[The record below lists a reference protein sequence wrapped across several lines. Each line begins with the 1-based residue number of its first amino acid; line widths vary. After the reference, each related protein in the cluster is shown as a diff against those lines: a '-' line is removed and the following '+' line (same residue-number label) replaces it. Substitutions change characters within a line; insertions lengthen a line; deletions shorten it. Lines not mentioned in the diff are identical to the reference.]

1 MSEEDLRSGEG
12 DNMGRIRCTSA
23 AALLCLAAALPA
35 VASSHR
41 EAPAILAM
49 PQVDG
54 ADFYMFRSYQPGRDG
69 YVTLIA
75 TYNPMQDPFGGPNFF
90 PMQAG
95 AFYDIHIDNDG
106 DAVEDLTFRFRFST
120 ALPVVVPGTPGLGV
134 PVPLPNGV
142 FVPVGISNVFPAGP
156 GSPPPNPPLAPLYRE
171 RINWIRT
178 YTVRAVR
185 PNPNDGGFLSY
196 PANGAQRF
204 AMPFDYVGTRAFPNY
219 PAYAAQFVYD
229 AEIPGCANGRLFV
242 GQRKEPFAFNLG
254 EFFDLVNIP
263 NPLGD
268 RDAIPSSLA
277 NKNIT
282 ALTLEVP
289 TACLTAGGNGSGVIA
304 GWTTASLPRVRTLV
318 DDPTFDEPYQQ
329 SGGFVQVSRL
339 GNPAV
344 NEIDIALKDKNL
356 FNASHPR
363 DDEQFEVYFTT
374 PTVPVG
380 IQLVTT
386 LFPPGGGGPVPPPTV
401 PRNDL
406 KAFFLEGLAN
416 LNQDNSGGEVLRLN
430 TTTPPVA
437 AALQNNLGLLG
448 GDIAGWPN
456 GRRPGDDVIDIT
468 MRVLEGALC
477 YLPPG
482 PGFGLC
488 APADAPAGGLPFTD
502 QTWVDANDFDTVFPY
517 LTTPIPG
524 STGGL

>member
-1 MSEEDLRSGEG
+1 MAQ
-12 DNMGRIRCTSA
+12 IRCTSA
-23 AALLCLAAALPA
+23 LVLLALAAAPPA
-35 VASSHR
+35 LASSHR
-41 EAPAILAM
+41 EAPAILGM

-54 ADFYMFRSYQPGRDG
+54 ADLYLFRSYEPGREG
-69 YVTLIA
+69 FATLIA
-75 TYNPMQDPFGGPNFF
+75 TYFPMQDPFGGPNFY
-90 PMQAG
+90 PLQED

-106 DAVEDLTFRFRFST
+106 DAVEDLTFRFRFAT
-120 ALPVVVPGTPGLGV
+120 ALPVVVPGVLGLGV
-134 PVPLPNGV
+134 PVPLPNGG

-156 GSPPPNPPLAPLYRE
+156 GSPPPNPPLAPPANQ

-178 YTVRAVR
+178 YTVRLVR
-185 PNPNDGGFLSY
+185 PDATAFLSN
-196 PANGAQRF
+196 PASGLQRF
-204 AMPFDYVGTRAFPNY
+204 AIPFDYVGTRAFPDY
-219 PAYAAQFVYD
+219 PAYAAQFVYA

-282 ALTLEVP
+282 ALALEVP
-289 TACLTAGGNGSGVIA
+289 IACLTAGGNGSGIVA
-304 GWTTASLPRVRTLV
+304 GWTTASLRRFRELV
-318 DDPTFDEPYQQ
+318 DDPTFDQPSLE

-356 FNASHPR
+356 FNASHPS

-386 LFPPGGGGPVPPPTV
+386 LFPPPGGGPVPPPLT
-401 PRNDL
+401 PRLDL
-406 KAFFLEGLAN
+406 KAFFLQGLPL
-416 LNQDNSGGEVLRLN
+416 LNQDDSGGEVLRLN

-448 GDIAGWPN
+448 GDFAGWPN

-477 YLPPG
+477 HLPPG
-482 PGFGLC
+482 PGAGLC
-488 APADAPAGGLPFTD
+488 APGDAPAGGLPFTD
-502 QTWVDANDFDTVFPY
+502 QTWVEANDFDTAFPY
-517 LTTPIPG
+517 LNTPIPG
-524 STGGL
+524 STGAL